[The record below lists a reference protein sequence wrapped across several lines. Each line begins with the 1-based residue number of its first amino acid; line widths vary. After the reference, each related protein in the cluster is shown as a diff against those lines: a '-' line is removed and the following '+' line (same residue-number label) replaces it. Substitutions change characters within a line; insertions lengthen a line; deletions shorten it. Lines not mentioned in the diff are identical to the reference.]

1 MKPVF
6 VGGCPRSGTTMV
18 GSLLAAAA
26 HGLITPETH
35 FKQRLLSRFR
45 AQPSLV
51 MTASDM
57 RALLANEEELAFW
70 DLTLGSIDLPAE
82 ITAANVRLIIEGI
95 VRAYGV
101 GKGHPA
107 SEVWVDHTPLNIKTT
122 SLLRQFFP
130 DAVYVHV
137 LRDPR
142 GVAASVLP
150 LAWGPNDSEHFV
162 GWWSDFVAHG
172 LAAELN
178 PKVRCVRVRY
188 EDVVCDP
195 GAAISA
201 VCGALR
207 LGFDK
212 DGLQTPGYRSPAYS
226 AKQHELVGLQPQA
239 GRALAWQQE
248 LSPMTSWRIGR
259 RLADLLH
266 TFEYP
271 VFQDV
276 RPNLGFSA
284 TIAWWLHEWTAAVRG
299 TFKRKR
305 LRKSRRKMRARASR

>member
-26 HGLITPETH
+26 QGLITPETH

-45 AQPSLV
+45 ARPSLV
-51 MTASDM
+51 LTASDM
-57 RALLANEEELAFW
+57 RTLLANEEELAFW
-70 DLTLGSIDLPAE
+70 DLALGSIDLPAE

-95 VRAYGV
+95 VRAYGG
-101 GKGHPA
+101 GKRHPG

-150 LAWGPNDSEHFV
+150 LAWGPNGSDQFV
-162 GWWSDFVAHG
+162 DWWTDFVSHG

-178 PKVRCVRVRY
+178 PKLRCVRVRY
-188 EDVVCDP
+188 EDVVCGPD
-195 GAAISA
+195 ASISA
-201 VCGALR
+201 VCAS
-207 LGFDK
+207 
-212 DGLQTPGYRSPAYS
+212 YR
-226 AKQHELVGLQPQA
+226 
-239 GRALAWQQE
+239 
-248 LSPMTSWRIGR
+248 
-259 RLADLLH
+259 
-266 TFEYP
+266 
-271 VFQDV
+271 
-276 RPNLGFSA
+276 
-284 TIAWWLHEWTAAVRG
+284 
-299 TFKRKR
+299 
-305 LRKSRRKMRARASR
+305 